1 MKKFW
6 ILLVVLAVFAVTSPL
21 YAGDNVTVGG
31 DFQYF
36 VASDGTHSF
45 PQAELN
51 INSMVGDYNEVA
63 LELDFEGGQLPGDV
77 QVDDF
82 RLKTDILGSLGL
94 MLPVTLNTTVGYFDT
109 YFTSWA
115 YTTRSGYAFYIPWPN
130 AVLTNG
136 PNVVGAIQVDLGVG
150 PATIHYWNDF
160 ELDNIMAAV
169 DAAFGPVSANIN
181 FGAPTADFGGG
192 QFGVEAKF
200 SSTFGALSLAVPAF
214 FSYNLGAST
223 FTWGLGAGVGIS
235 MITFNLGIEGN
246 TANALDD
253 IVIEVLVDPIANL
266 QAGVSAYM
274 DLAAADV
281 FAGVDIFAS
290 YMFGSA
296 KFMLGYA
303 YASDSAVTI
312 PVDAGDNIWLSG
324 LYFGTVIAY

>member
-31 DFQYF
+31 EFQYF
-36 VASDGTHSF
+36 VSSAPTQSF

-63 LELDFEGGQLPGDV
+63 LELDFEGAALPADV

-136 PNVVGAIQVDLGVG
+136 PNAVGAIQVDLGVG
-150 PATIHYWNDF
+150 PATVHYWNDF
-160 ELDNIMAAV
+160 NLDNIMAAV
-169 DAAFGPVSANIN
+169 DVAVGPINANVN

-192 QFGVEAKF
+192 QFGVEVKY
-200 SSTFGALSLAVPAF
+200 SMMGNLNLAVPAF
-214 FSYNLGAST
+214 FSYNLGASA
-223 FTWGLGAGVGIS
+223 FTWGIGAGVGIS
-235 MITFNLGIEGN
+235 MLTFNFGIEGD
-246 TANALDD
+246 TANALDN
-253 IVIEVLVDPIANL
+253 IVIEAIVAPVAGL

-281 FAGVDIFAS
+281 FAGIDIFAS

-303 YASDSAVTI
+303 YASPSAGTI

-324 LYFGTVIAY
+324 LYFGTVIWY